1 VASSAP
7 PSPFETASGSSLSD
21 LTPGTKAPEDPLLEF
36 ASPSEPN
43 CVSAARASVSRRLL
57 TQPPPAV
64 PARDRLSWSSCSRE
78 HYLRRVPRSYPP
90 RPQSRSRKGEDRQTP
105 TGAVLRDLAPLDGS
119 GRARGTHEPLAEPVV
134 RRGAPT
140 LRGLVSCRSR
150 PWSRPTELSLLEEPY
165 PLSQASCF
173 LAGSRSTAQRRG
185 RSEGFAAPFADRADL
200 SPQLAR
206 GLAGLEG
213 RDDGSL
219 ESLGAARHA
228 LPRSFTTSRLVSAG
242 LAGLGGRHARFE
254 ALLPSRV
261 RSHDDRS
268 LARARSS
275 GRCSPGLFPS
285 PALAF
290 RLTQSSVPS
299 RVCSSSPVGSVCA
312 STNVVGTNPCLVRRE
327 NKTPGHAYSPGPR
340 SGRGV

>member
-1 VASSAP
+1 VE
-7 PSPFETASGSSLSD
+7 F
-21 LTPGTKAPEDPLLEF
+21 LL
-36 ASPSEPN
+36 P
-43 CVSAARASVSRRLL
+43 RAL
-57 TQPPPAV
+57 
-64 PARDRLSWSSCSRE
+64 
-78 HYLRRVPRSYPP
+78 LRRVPRSLPP
-90 RPQSRSRKGEDRQTP
+90 RLRSRSRKGESCHTP
-105 TGAVLRDLAPLDGS
+105 TGAVLRVLAPLDGS
-119 GRARGTHEPLAEPVV
+119 GRARGTHEPLAESVV

-150 PWSRPTELSLLEEPY
+150 PWSRPSELSLLEEPY
-165 PLSQASCF
+165 PLSRACCF

-185 RSEGFAAPFADRADL
+185 RPEEFAAPFPDRADL

-206 GLAGLEG
+206 RLAGLEG

-228 LPRSFTTSRLVSAG
+228 LPRSFTTSRLESTG
-242 LAGLGGRHARFE
+242 LAGLGGRHAHFE

-275 GRCSPGLFPS
+275 SRCSLGLFLS
-285 PALAF
+285 PTFAF
-290 RLTQSSVPS
+290 RLTQSPFPS
-299 RVCSSSPVGSVCA
+299 RVFSSSSADSVCA
-312 STNVVGTNPCLVRRE
+312 TTNVVGTNPCLVRRE

>member
-1 VASSAP
+1 
-7 PSPFETASGSSLSD
+7 
-21 LTPGTKAPEDPLLEF
+21 LL
-36 ASPSEPN
+36 A
-43 CVSAARASVSRRLL
+43 
-57 TQPPPAV
+57 QPPRAV

-105 TGAVLRDLAPLDGS
+105 TGAVLRVLAPLDGS

-173 LAGSRSTAQRRG
+173 LVGSRSTAQRRG

-200 SPQLAR
+200 SPRLAR
-206 GLAGLEG
+206 RLAGLEG

-228 LPRSFTTSRLVSAG
+228 LPRSSTTSRLVSAG
-242 LAGLGGRHARFE
+242 LAGLGGRHAHFE

-275 GRCSPGLFPS
+275 GRCSPGLSF
-285 PALAF
+285 
-290 RLTQSSVPS
+290 PS
-299 RVCSSSPVGSVCA
+299 RVFSSSPVGSVCA
-312 STNVVGTNPCLVRRE
+312 TTNVVGTNPCLVRLE